1 MACPGIDYT
10 LTEAIWA
17 AIRVTEFVVMPKIGL
32 ADAVRGTEGRLT
44 RAEAAQYLGMAQS
57 TLADWHRRGIGPES
71 VKVGG
76 RRFYR
81 LSALQAF
88 ISKQ

>member
-1 MACPGIDYT
+1 
-10 LTEAIWA
+10 
-17 AIRVTEFVVMPKIGL
+17 MPKIGL
-32 ADAVRGTEGRLT
+32 SDAVQGTEGRLT

-88 ISKQ
+88 INGHARG

>member
-1 MACPGIDYT
+1 
-10 LTEAIWA
+10 
-17 AIRVTEFVVMPKIGL
+17 MPKIGL
-32 ADAVRGTEGRLT
+32 SDAVQGTEGRLT

-81 LSALQAF
+81 LSALKAF
-88 ISKQ
+88 INGQARG

>member
-1 MACPGIDYT
+1 
-10 LTEAIWA
+10 
-17 AIRVTEFVVMPKIGL
+17 MPKIGL
-32 ADAVRGTEGRLT
+32 MDAARGVEGRLT
-44 RAEAAQYLGMAQS
+44 RAEAAQYLGMTQS

-88 ISKQ
+88 INGRARS

>member
-1 MACPGIDYT
+1 MRSGIDYM
-10 LTEAIWA
+10 LIGAIWA
-17 AIRVTEFVVMPKIGL
+17 AIRVMEFVAMPKIGL

-88 ISKQ
+88 IGKR

>member
-1 MACPGIDYT
+1 
-10 LTEAIWA
+10 
-17 AIRVTEFVVMPKIGL
+17 MPKIGL
-32 ADAVRGTEGRLT
+32 MDAARGVEGRLT

-57 TLADWHRRGIGPES
+57 TLADWHRRGIGPAS

-88 ISKQ
+88 IRQRE

>member
-1 MACPGIDYT
+1 
-10 LTEAIWA
+10 
-17 AIRVTEFVVMPKIGL
+17 MPKIGL
-32 ADAVRGTEGRLT
+32 MDAARGAEGRLT
-44 RAEAAQYLGMAQS
+44 RAEAAQYLGMAES

-81 LSALQAF
+81 LSSLKQF
-88 ISKQ
+88 INAKND

>member
-1 MACPGIDYT
+1 
-10 LTEAIWA
+10 
-17 AIRVTEFVVMPKIGL
+17 MPKIGL
-32 ADAVRGTEGRLT
+32 AEAVQGTEGRLT

-57 TLADWHRRGIGPES
+57 TLADWHRRGIGPAS

-81 LSALQAF
+81 LSALVEF
-88 ISKQ
+88 IGK